1 MVDEKEKNKKD
12 LEVDTTDLKENEILQ
27 IKDDTLFHDLFN
39 ANDMALLEWITMEI
53 LSCSFE
59 EVHGNVSVINERLV
73 RARPNERNKIVDLL
87 IKYHDEFILV
97 ELNNNYLGDPVKSLV
112 YAFNLL
118 TSCYDFDSTFFEE
131 TKDKKTKFVYDK
143 PMRGILVNLNWNNPE
158 ATKRIRETPGKVI
171 TNWNY
176 PTDSHPK
183 YQGHCLKIY
192 SINLDYYAKIC
203 YNEVTK
209 GDRFFKLLTINNKKE
224 LMELASD
231 NPKLRAYASK
241 LEDLSCEEEYRNML
255 ISKRLQ
261 RNLELQENEFNAYAL
276 GEEKGLQQGLEQGI
290 SQGISQG
297 IEQKQ
302 REMVTSLNNQGVSL
316 DVISKASNLSIHEI
330 ETIINN
336 Q

>member
-1 MVDEKEKNKKD
+1 MVEEKEKTKKD

-27 IKDDTLFHDLFN
+27 VKDDTLFYDLFN
-39 ANDMALLEWITMEI
+39 ANDMALLEWIAMEI

-73 RARPNERNKIVDLL
+73 RMRPSERNKIVDLL
-87 IKYHDEFILV
+87 IKFHDEFILV

-131 TKDKKTKFVYDK
+131 TSDKKTKLVYAK
-143 PMRGILVNLNWNNPE
+143 PMRGILVNLNWINPN
-158 ATKRIRETPGKVI
+158 TPNIIKNTPGKVI

-176 PTDSHPK
+176 PRDSHPK
-183 YQGHCLKIY
+183 YQGYCLKIY

-224 LMELASD
+224 LMELAGD
-231 NPKLRAYASK
+231 NPELRAYADR
-241 LEDLSCEEEYRNML
+241 LEDLSCWEEYRNML

-261 RNLELQENEFNAYAL
+261 RNLELQEIEFNAYAI
-276 GEEKGLQQGLEQGI
+276 GEEKGLEK
-290 SQGISQG
+290 G
-297 IEQKQ
+297 IEQNK
-302 REMVTSLNNQGVSL
+302 REMVISLNNQGVSL
-316 DVISKASNLSIHEI
+316 DVISKASNLTIPEI
-330 ETIINN
+330 EQIINEK
-336 Q
+336 